1 MKNKLLL
8 FIFIFSFFLLSG
20 VHAQSP
26 LMNELFS
33 RGTVAELDWIEI
45 YNPTSSSIDITG
57 FKIYD
62 SGGFNGTKP
71 KKEFPAGSVIPANG
85 FLVIITDDTD
95 PSGFGLS
102 SGGEK
107 VWFENA
113 SGTVIDTVDLV
124 AIADTAASYGRIP
137 DGSSNW
143 QILTPRTR
151 GTANYTPLINYAFMN
166 EVYSRG
172 TTSDPDWIEIYNTT
186 NVEINITG
194 YKIYDNGGQS
204 GTKPKKE
211 FPSGSVIPAN
221 GFLVIVTDDTAA
233 SGFGISSGGEL
244 VWLEDAGGNLVD
256 SVVIPALQTTES
268 FSRIPDGEN
277 WLKTTTIT
285 KGASNVYSTAS
296 TIVMNEIYS
305 RGTAGDPDWIEI
317 YNSTSSSIDITGYK
331 IYDSGGF
338 NGTKP
343 KKEFPAGSVI
353 PANGFLVIVTDDT
366 LESGFGLSSG
376 GEQVWFEDL
385 SGNVIDYVSFA
396 AMDVTQSYSRF
407 PDGASAWYL
416 TNTITKGT
424 ANTITDVENDEI
436 IISDFSLEQNYPNPF
451 NPTTNIR
458 FTLPVHSY
466 VNISVYNLIGQLV
479 NELFNGDL
487 SSGSHVVSFNASN
500 LSSGIYFYSITAN
513 SESTGENFR
522 LTKKMTLLK

>member
-8 FIFIFSFFLLSG
+8 FIFIFSFFLWSG
-20 VHAQSP
+20 VYAQSP

-33 RGTVAELDWIEI
+33 RGTAAELDWIEI
-45 YNPTSSSIDITG
+45 YNPTTSSIDITG

-113 SGTVIDTVDLV
+113 TGTVIDTVDLV
-124 AIADTAASYGRIP
+124 AITDTAASYGRMP

-186 NVEINITG
+186 NVEINISG

-211 FPSGSVIPAN
+211 FPSGSIIPAN

-285 KGASNVYSTAS
+285 KGASNFYTTAS

-305 RGTAGDPDWIEI
+305 RGTTGDPDWIEI
-317 YNSTSSSIDITGYK
+317 YNSTSSSVDISGYK

-343 KKEFPAGSVI
+343 KKEFSTGSVI

-407 PDGASAWYL
+407 PDGAADWYL
-416 TNTITKGT
+416 TNTITKGA
-424 ANTITDVENDEI
+424 ANTITDVEDDGNI
-436 IISDFSLEQNYPNPF
+436 VSDFSLEQNYPNPF
-451 NPTTNIR
+451 NPTTTISFTIPTTNNVSLKVFNILGKEIA
-458 FTLPVHSY
+458 TLINETRSAGNY
-466 VNISVYNLIGQLV
+466 SVK
-479 NELFNGDL
+479 
-487 SSGSHVVSFNASN
+487 FNASN
-500 LSSGIYFYSITAN
+500 LSSGIYFYQLTTDKFTA
-513 SESTGENFR
+513 TRKFV
-522 LTKKMTLLK
+522 LMK